1 MAKRYEWDEKKNSGN
16 RVKHGVSFPV
26 AAQVFLDPNAI
37 EIQDR
42 QVDGERRWQTIG
54 FAGAILTVAHT
65 VRDEEGDEVIRIISA
80 RKATPAERRIYE
92 EGDTP
97 D

>member
-1 MAKRYEWDEKKNSGN
+1 MSGIKKNHAN
-16 RVKHGVSFPV
+16 RVKHGISFTV
-26 AAQVFLDPNAI
+26 AAQVFLDPDAI

-42 QVDGERRWQTIG
+42 EVEGEQRWQTIG

-65 VRDEEGDEVIRIISA
+65 LRDDEAHEVIRIISA

-92 EGDTP
+92 KAETP